1 MPAIVIYAI
10 GSGNKSNV
18 PMIED
23 HFPVTISTV
32 NTNDMLTIDIDTKP
46 KANRSI
52 IYGINVLTIPRAVPE
67 NPYKIKQFNNIFKS
81 NKQKIVNCLI
91 AVIYTTKLY

>member
-1 MPAIVIYAI
+1 MPAIIIYAI

-23 HFPVTISTV
+23 HLPVTISTV
-32 NTNDMLTIDIDTKP
+32 NTKDMLTIDIDTKP

-52 IYGINVLTIPRAVPE
+52 IYGINVFTIPRAVPK
-67 NPYKIKQFNNIFKS
+67 NPYQIKQFNNMFKS
-81 NKQKIVNCLI
+81 NKQKKNRELI
-91 AVIYTTKLY
+91 